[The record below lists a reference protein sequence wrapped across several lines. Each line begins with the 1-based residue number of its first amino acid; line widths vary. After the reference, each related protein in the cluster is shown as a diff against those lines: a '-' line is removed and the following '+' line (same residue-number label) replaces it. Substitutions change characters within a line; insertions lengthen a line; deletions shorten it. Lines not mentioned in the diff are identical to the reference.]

1 MKISEALQ
9 LQHKKPCIVAFVG
22 AGGKTTCMF
31 RLAEELKK
39 LGMKVVVTTTTKI
52 WYPEAFQY
60 DKLIIQS
67 KAEDVFK
74 QMTAAAPGSV
84 TVIAKDVLEVTGKL
98 KGFAPEFL
106 DKLLYTGSADCIL
119 VEADGSKN
127 RAVKAPGE
135 HEPVLPKRTNIL
147 LGLSGFDCYG
157 KVINRDAVFR
167 ISEFCKVSGKS
178 AGEKIDAKA
187 LLSLVNSESGLFKAA
202 PTNARKVW
210 ILNKVDDNDAF
221 TVAERIGRYIFSQAL
236 GLDAVILSA
245 LHQEKAIKKVF
256 RQNRS
261 SPCSHED

>member
-1 MKISEALQ
+1 MNISEALQ

-39 LGMKVVVTTTTKI
+39 LDMRVVVTTTTKI
-52 WYPEAFQY
+52 RPPEAFQY
-60 DKLIIQS
+60 DRLIHQS
-67 KAEDVFK
+67 REEELFT
-74 QMTAAAPGSV
+74 QMAFAAPGTVSV
-84 TVIAKDVLEVTGKL
+84 AVKEVLQETSKL
-98 KGFAPEFL
+98 KGFAPEVL
-106 DKLLYTGSADCIL
+106 DRLLCAGLVDYIL

-157 KVINRDAVFR
+157 KVIGSETVFR
-167 ISEFCKVSGKS
+167 MSEFCKVSGKS
-178 AGEKIDAKA
+178 PGEPIDMKA

-202 PTNARKVW
+202 PTNARKIW
-210 ILNKVDDNDAF
+210 ILNKVDDDDAF
-221 TVAERIGRYIFSQAL
+221 TVAERIGRYIFSQTL

-245 LHQEKAIKKVF
+245 LHQEEAIKKVF
-256 RQNRS
+256 R
-261 SPCSHED
+261 